1 MNPNDVID
9 FFFFFYF
16 ICFYF
21 FELFTRACVDTSETG
36 YLESCE
42 LLGPFKLTGKY
53 ARLTKEGQILWL
65 FNFLS
70 T

>member
-9 FFFFFYF
+9 FFCFFILFVF
-16 ICFYF
+16 IF

-36 YLESCE
+36 DLESCE

-53 ARLTKEGQILWL
+53 ARLTKEGQIL
-65 FNFLS
+65 
-70 T
+70 